1 MRCLLAIFPR
11 AGPQVR
17 GLPADTP
24 LVRIDKLPLEAQV
37 SAAVARKALS
47 VQKVLGQAAIDLI
60 ETSASAAPAPTLDG
74 RGQHINT
81 RA

>member
-1 MRCLLAIFPR
+1 MKIDA
-11 AGPQVR
+11 
-17 GLPADTP
+17 LP
-24 LVRIDKLPLEAQV
+24 VEAQI

-47 VQKVLGQAAIDLI
+47 VQKVLGQAALDLI
-60 ETSASAAPAPTLDG
+60 ETSGSATPAPSLDG